1 MFLYLKV
8 ILNVPYGEMDKMQRT
23 NDANIVQYL
32 FGELVNGILTHSTF
46 PFMASVGLF

>member
-8 ILNVPYGEMDKMQRT
+8 IFPYGEMDKMQRP

-32 FGELVNGILTHSTF
+32 FGDLAHGILTHSAF
-46 PFMASVGLF
+46 AFFLS